1 MVEVSCSAIKLGS
14 IRAGREVAE
23 GRGRQSTGRNFGY
36 LQDNFCVVFS
46 SFHWKVIL
54 ALREARAGRRIRLVS
69 LA

>member
-1 MVEVSCSAIKLGS
+1 MFCHQVRKHKS
-14 IRAGREVAE
+14 REGG
-23 GRGRQSTGRNFGY
+23 GRGKRASQSTGRNFGY